1 MQFDIIEISQEELA
15 KLKPAQMTLLRKAQ
29 QKKDALVKNYDE
41 EYRKYEE
48 KLYSVGIRNSSLSM
62 GFLSELYD
70 DVYTKI
76 DTLADNLVYEMS
88 LIDLKDSGEDNKGDT
103 STTGYL
109 VDYSLSYNERYV
121 IVRNYYLAI
130 KDRDVRMA
138 KYGKDETAKK
148 YLGTYYNTLY
158 NILATYEDTQK

>member
-1 MQFDIIEISQEELA
+1 MQFDIIDISQEELA

-29 QKKDALVKNYDE
+29 QEKDKLYSQFEKTVQVF
-41 EYRKYEE
+41 EE
-48 KLYSVGIRNSSLSM
+48 KLLSAGVYNSSLLMSKV
-62 GFLSELYD
+62 GALQGEFNHQAAL
-70 DVYTKI
+70 I
-76 DTLADNLVYEMS
+76 ADNLVYNMS
-88 LIDLKDSGEDNKGDT
+88 LIDLKDDGGGKNDEQT
-103 STTGYL
+103 EQTGYL

-158 NILATYEDTQK
+158 NILATYEDT